1 MQLEILCI
9 INETEEWHNMNLNRN
24 VEIVAKNK
32 EENHKKWTTRRYK
45 CIYPFEFHFSTLK
58 TKEDPKCQF

>member
-9 INETEEWHNMNLNRN
+9 IIETEELQNMNLNRN

-32 EENHKKWTTRRYK
+32 EENHKKWTTRRSNTY
-45 CIYPFEFHFSTLK
+45 IHLSFTFQL
-58 TKEDPKCQF
+58 

>member
-1 MQLEILCI
+1 
-9 INETEEWHNMNLNRN
+9 MNLNRN

-32 EENHKKWTTRRYK
+32 EENHKKWTTWRYK
-45 CIYPFEFHFSTLK
+45 RIYPFEFHFSTLK